1 MTDAVVVH
9 SALRDSARAGTELGA
24 GIVAA
29 FGAEPPDATILFAS
43 PDHDHGALLR
53 ALKASTG
60 TRLLVGSSS
69 AGQFTSSTHGEDL
82 ATALALRSPTMA
94 FSSGI
99 GHGLRSDRQAAA
111 RQLVAGFQGPDA
123 HGFAYRTALLLTDGL
138 AGHADDL
145 VERLTLLTG
154 GAYQFFGGGAGD
166 DANFARTV
174 VFHDSEAVTDAVVAL
189 EILSHRPL
197 GIGVA
202 HGWQPAS
209 PPLRVT
215 ESRSMRLISL
225 NAAPAVEA
233 FEAFATR
240 NGDQFDRADPLSY
253 FLHHVLGIETGA
265 GFKLRVPL
273 AVEADG
279 SITCAADIPTGAI
292 VRIMRASPATTLHA
306 AASATQAAIRGLQG
320 NAPRVALFFDCV
332 ATRLRMGREFAF
344 ELAEVE
350 TALGLA
356 AFTGCNTYG
365 QIARA
370 SGQFSGFHN
379 CTAVVCVLPD

>member
-1 MTDAVVVH
+1 MTDAIVVH
-9 SALRDSARAGTELGA
+9 SALRDSARAGAELGA

-29 FGAEPPDATILFAS
+29 FGAERPDATILFAS
-43 PDHDHGALLR
+43 PSHDHAALLR
-53 ALKASTG
+53 ALKGSSG

-82 ATALALRSPTMA
+82 ATALALRSSTMA
-94 FSSGI
+94 FSAGI
-99 GHGLRSDRQAAA
+99 GRGLRSDRQAAA
-111 RQLVAGFQGPDA
+111 RQLVTEFQGPDA
-123 HGFAYRTALLLTDGL
+123 HGFPYRTALLLTDGL

-145 VERLTLLTG
+145 VERLMLLTG

-166 DANFARTV
+166 DANFGRTV
-174 VFHDSEAVTDAVVAL
+174 VFHDTDAVTDAVVAL

-209 PPLRVT
+209 PPPRVT
-215 ESRSMRLISL
+215 ESHSMCLVSL
-225 NAAPAVEA
+225 NAVPAVEV
-233 FEAFATR
+233 FESFAAR
-240 NGDQFDRADPLSY
+240 NGDHFDRAAPLPY

-265 GFKLRVPL
+265 GFKPRVPL
-273 AVEADG
+273 TVEAAG
-279 SITCAADIPTGAI
+279 SIACAADIPAGAI
-292 VRIMRASPATTLHA
+292 VRIMRASPATTLRA
-306 AASATQAAIRGLQG
+306 AASATQAAISGLQG
-320 NAPRVALFFDCV
+320 NAPRVALFIDCV
-332 ATRLRMGREFAF
+332 ATRPRMGREFAF

-350 TALGLA
+350 AVLGAA

-370 SGQFSGFHN
+370 TGQFSGFHN

>member
-1 MTDAVVVH
+1 MTDAIVAH
-9 SALRDSARAGTELGA
+9 SAQLDSTRAGAELGE

-29 FGAEPPDATILFAS
+29 FGAEPPDATIVFAS
-43 PDHDHGALLR
+43 PRHDHAALLR
-53 ALKASTG
+53 ALKDSSRSG
-60 TRLLVGSSS
+60 LLVGSSS
-69 AGQFTSSTHGEDL
+69 AGQFTSGAHGEDL
-82 ATALALRSPTMA
+82 ATALALRSSTMA
-94 FSSGI
+94 FSTGI
-99 GHGLRSDRQAAA
+99 GHGLRSDRHAAA
-111 RQLVAGFQGPDA
+111 KELVAGFQGPVA
-123 HGFAYRTALLLTDGL
+123 HGFPYRAALLLTDGL

-145 VERLTLLTG
+145 VERLMLLTG

-166 DANFARTV
+166 DANFGRTV
-174 VFHDSEAVTDAVVAL
+174 VFHDTEAVTDAVVAL

-233 FEAFATR
+233 FEAFAAR
-240 NGDQFDRADPLSY
+240 NGDHFDRAAPLAY
-253 FLHHVLGIETGA
+253 FLHHALGVETGA
-265 GFKLRVPL
+265 GYKLRVPL

-279 SITCAADIPTGAI
+279 SLTCAADIPTGAI
-292 VRIMRASPATTLHA
+292 VRIMQASPATTVRA
-306 AASATQAAIRGLQG
+306 AASATQAAISGLQG

-332 ATRLRMGREFAF
+332 ATRLRMGHEFAF

-350 TALGLA
+350 AALGVA
-356 AFTGCNTYG
+356 TFTGCNTYG

-370 SGQFSGFHN
+370 NGQFSGFHN